1 MAKLQITGRVIALSP
16 VTEIPSR
23 EAGKPAMKKREL
35 YLDMT
40 MYDPYTGERS
50 DRENKPL
57 LEFGGDKVLEKL
69 AAMNLQRDDVV
80 TVSFAI
86 QGTPYKDQQTGKTKV
101 FTAIR
106 CYDIEMVRKAGQAA
120 APQPAPVPPVVQPLV
135 QQPQPQ
141 ADGSKDEPLPF

>member
-69 AAMNLQRDDVV
+69 AALNLQRDDVV

-141 ADGSKDEPLPF
+141 ADGSKEEPLPF